1 MKSSLIVLSLLSV
14 SATAWADGVLK
25 PMHGGVMAEAPS
37 GLRIELAA
45 DPAGL
50 AVYLRSHPDKL
61 LASQGVSGDVVLLG
75 AQGKQTA
82 ALTPAG
88 DNKLTAAL
96 KPQPGAKALVRV
108 TQPGL
113 PVDQVRLSLP

>member
-14 SATAWADGVLK
+14 SAAAWADGVLK

-50 AVYLRSHPDKL
+50 AVYLRSHSDKL
-61 LASQGVSGDVVLLG
+61 LPARAS
-75 AQGKQTA
+75 A
-82 ALTPAG
+82 AMWCCWAH
-88 DNKLTAAL
+88 KAS
-96 KPQPGAKALVRV
+96 KPLR
-108 TQPGL
+108 
-113 PVDQVRLSLP
+113 